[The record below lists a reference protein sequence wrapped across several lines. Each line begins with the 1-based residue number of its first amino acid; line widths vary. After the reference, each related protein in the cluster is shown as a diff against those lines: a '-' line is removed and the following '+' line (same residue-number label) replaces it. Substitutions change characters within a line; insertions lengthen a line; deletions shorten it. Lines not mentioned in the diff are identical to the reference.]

1 MIGNYVTMRVV
12 LVSAGLRPAGFIN
25 RCIMLFLHATREPH
39 SLTHNCPA
47 GVRPAGYQNMI
58 RYAVRRRLRVQQ
70 VADQQD
76 MCKRVRNMC
85 LQTIPKERLVPV
97 IRVGFDICRMNGA
110 REKSFSSRIAG
121 LIRLPGT
128 PLGNAAC
135 CSATFV
141 VFVWAWAFL
150 FG

>member
-1 MIGNYVTMRVV
+1 MHVV

-25 RCIMLFLHATREPH
+25 RCILFFLHVTREPH
-39 SLTHNCPA
+39 SLTHNGPA
-47 GVRPAGYQNMI
+47 GCRPAGNQNMI
-58 RYAVRRRLRVQQ
+58 RYAIRRRLRVQQ

-141 VFVWAWAFL
+141 VFVWTWAFL

>member
-1 MIGNYVTMRVV
+1 MHPGGV
-12 LVSAGLRPAGFIN
+12 GLRKQFDEILDFIPG
-25 RCIMLFLHATREPH
+25 EPEII
-39 SLTHNCPA
+39 LTSDMVPRND
-47 GVRPAGYQNMI
+47 G
-58 RYAVRRRLRVQQ
+58 RRR
-70 VADQQD
+70 
-76 MCKRVRNMC
+76 KRNMC

-141 VFVWAWAFL
+141 VFVWTWAFL